1 MAVTRVVF
9 ALVFCGGLSLP
20 SLAHAD
26 DAGPRNALSL
36 HPLSLGAH
44 GLAVQ
49 YERYLLPRYFSLA
62 LGLGFRSSTRA
73 DYSSW
78 VTSTGIEPRLW
89 LMRNR
94 VRSARFGADAMV
106 GPYVGLRT
114 DVSWLLMTDTRRD
127 AWVGGSV
134 GLSFIGSFGYRF
146 SVGHVEIT
154 PAAGVGTRTDFDVA
168 GRLAPW
174 TRAVLRLD
182 TTVGWLF

>member
-1 MAVTRVVF
+1 M
-9 ALVFCGGLSLP
+9 
-20 SLAHAD
+20 AHAD
-26 DAGPRNALSL
+26 EAGPRNAVSV

-44 GLAVQ
+44 GLALQ
-49 YERYLLPRYFSLA
+49 YERYIWPRHLSLA
-62 LGLGFRSSTRA
+62 FGLAFRSSSRG
-73 DYSSW
+73 DYASW
-78 VTSTGIEPRLW
+78 VTSTGVEPRFW

-94 VRSARFGADAMV
+94 VRSLRLGADAMI
-106 GPYVGLRT
+106 GPYLGLRT
-114 DVSWLLMTDTRRD
+114 DVSWLLMSDTRRD

-134 GLSFIGSFGYRF
+134 GLSFVGSFGYRF
-146 SVGHVEIT
+146 TIRRVEIT